1 MTNNR
6 EPDKIY
12 AFMFVAVQAVI
23 LVLLIFTNLNYGIGF
38 KAYGTLGNI
47 LEWVGIIGIIVSAY
61 SIRSSLTPMPI
72 PKEEGK
78 LAVNGL
84 FRYVR
89 HPMYTSV
96 LVFSLGLAVSNGKL
110 YKYLLVLSLL
120 ILFYYKSKY
129 EEIYLTEKYPEYKNY
144 ARRTSR
150 FIPGKRLAK

>member
-1 MTNNR
+1 M
-6 EPDKIY
+6 
-12 AFMFVAVQAVI
+12 VQAVI
-23 LVLLIFTNLNYGIGF
+23 LVLLIFTNLNYGIGS
-38 KAYGTLGNI
+38 KAYGTVGNI

-61 SIRSSLTPMPI
+61 SIRSSLTPIPI
-72 PKEEGK
+72 PKEGGK

-84 FRYVR
+84 FRHVR

-144 ARRTSR
+144 VRRTPR
-150 FIPGKRLAK
+150 FIPGKRLSK

>member
-1 MTNNR
+1 MA
-6 EPDKIY
+6 KAYIL
-12 AFMFVAVQAVI
+12 VAVQAII
-23 LVLLIFTNLNYGIGF
+23 LVLLIFTNLDYGLSF
-38 KAYGTLGNI
+38 KAYVTLGNI
-47 LEWVGIIGIIVSAY
+47 LEWLGIIGIIVSAY

-84 FRYVR
+84 FKYVR

-129 EEIYLTEKYPEYKNY
+129 EEIYLAKKYPDYRDY
-144 ARRTSR
+144 AEKTPR
-150 FIPGKRLAK
+150 FIPGLRLTK